1 MRVLVVCDWFLK
13 YAASQSA
20 ALRRAGMDVF
30 LLCRDHASEFGGS
43 SEERQDVLRSVTD
56 GVAVGV
62 LPGRITSPSAVR
74 DVGRLRGLIR
84 SWRPDVVHAHDNTD
98 PRLLAIV
105 SGLTRVTTV
114 HDPVPHP
121 GQRPLPKVEELVRRR
136 WIRGSA
142 AVVVHGAAI
151 AEALPAWASPKQVA
165 VIPHGAA
172 VRNRPLPVPNRP
184 SVLLFGRLE
193 PYKGVEVLLRA
204 MEKVWAQRADVRLIV
219 AGRGPEA
226 AIVPFHHPLIELRD
240 EYVPEAELDVLFS
253 EATIAVLPYVE
264 ASHTGVGTTALGRGV
279 PTVVSDVG
287 ALSDI
292 ALDSSLLVP
301 PRDEDALA
309 RAILSHLDHDD
320 ELRHSVL
327 AFARERFS
335 WDACARQSIQLYES
349 LLVGDPA

>member
-13 YAASQSA
+13 YSVNQSA
-20 ALRRAGMDVF
+20 ALSRAGTDVF
-30 LLCRDHASEFGGS
+30 LLCRDHAAEFGGS
-43 SEERQDVLRSVTD
+43 SEERQEVFRNVSDSIAL
-56 GVAVGV
+56 GV
-62 LPGRITSPSAVR
+62 LPGRITAPSAVK
-74 DVGRLRGLIR
+74 DVARLRSLIR

-114 HDPVPHP
+114 HDAMPHP
-121 GQRPLPKVEELVRRR
+121 GHRPLPKVEEFVRRR

-142 AVVVHGAAI
+142 AVVVHGEAI

-172 VRNRPLPVPNRP
+172 VRDRPLPVPKRP

-193 PYKGVEVLLRA
+193 PYKGVDVLLGA
-204 MEKVWAQRADVRLIV
+204 MERVWVERTDVKLIV

-226 AIVPFHHPLIELRD
+226 AVIPAHSLIELRD
-240 EYVPEAELDVLFS
+240 EYVPEAELDTLLGK
-253 EATIAVLPYVE
+253 ATITVLPYIE

-279 PTVVSDVG
+279 PTIVSDVG
-287 ALSDI
+287 ALRDI
-292 ALDSSLLVP
+292 ALDSSFLVP
-301 PRDEDALA
+301 PRDEEALA
-309 RAILSHLDHDD
+309 HAILRHLDHGG
-320 ELRHSVL
+320 ELRDSVL
-327 AFARERFS
+327 TFARERFS
-335 WDACARQSIQLYES
+335 WDACARQAIELYES

>member
-13 YAASQSA
+13 YATSQSA

-43 SEERQDVLRSVTD
+43 SEERQDVFRGVSDSVWL
-56 GVAVGV
+56 GV
-62 LPGRITSPSAVR
+62 LPGRITSPAAAR
-74 DVGRLRGLIR
+74 EVGRLRSLIR

-121 GQRPLPKVEELVRRR
+121 GQRRLPKVEELVRRR

-151 AEALPAWASPKQVA
+151 AEALPAWAAPKQVA

-172 VRNRPLPVPNRP
+172 VRAHPLPVPSHP

-204 MEKVWAQRADVRLIV
+204 MERVWAVRNDVRLIV

-226 AIVPFHHPLIELRD
+226 ALVPVHPLIELRD
-240 EYVPEAELDVLFS
+240 DYVPEAELDTLFG
-253 EATIAVLPYVE
+253 EATIAVLPYIE
-264 ASHTGVGTTALGRGV
+264 ASHTGIGTTALGRGV
-279 PTVVSDVG
+279 PTIVSDVA

-292 ALDSSLLVP
+292 ALDSSFLVR

-309 RAILSHLDHDD
+309 WAILRHLDHGDD
-320 ELRHSVL
+320 LRHSVL

-335 WDACARQSIQLYES
+335 WDTCARQAIELYES
-349 LLVGDPA
+349 LLVGDPR

>member
-13 YAASQSA
+13 YATSQSA

-30 LLCRDHASEFGGS
+30 LLCRDHTSEFGGS
-43 SEERQDVLRSVTD
+43 SEERQDVFRSLTD
-56 GVAVGV
+56 GVALGV
-62 LPGRITSPSAVR
+62 LPGRITSPSVVR

-142 AVVVHGAAI
+142 AVVVHGNAN
-151 AEALPAWASPKQVA
+151 AEALPAWTAPKHLA

-172 VRNRPLPVPNRP
+172 VGDRPLPVPDRP
-184 SVLLFGRLE
+184 SVLMFGRLE
-193 PYKGVEVLLRA
+193 PYKGVGVLLRA
-204 MEKVWAQRADVRLIV
+204 MERVWAERADVRLIV

-226 AIVPFHHPLIELRD
+226 ALVPPHPRIELRD
-240 EYVPEAELDVLFS
+240 GYIPEAELDMLLS
-253 EATIAVLPYVE
+253 KATIAVLPYIE
-264 ASHTGVGTTALGRGV
+264 ASHTGVGTTTLGRGV
-279 PTVVSDVG
+279 PTIVSDVG

-292 ALDSSLLVP
+292 AFDSSFLVP
-301 PRDEDALA
+301 PRDEAALA
-309 RAILSHLDHDD
+309 RTILRHLDHGDD
-320 ELRHSVL
+320 LRHSVL
-327 AFARERFS
+327 TFARERFS
-335 WDACARQSIQLYES
+335 WDACARQSIELYES
-349 LLVGDPA
+349 LLGGDRT

>member
-142 AVVVHGAAI
+142 AVVVHGTAI
-151 AEALPAWASPKQVA
+151 AEALPAWARPSRVA

-172 VRNRPLPVPNRP
+172 VRDRPLPVPHQP

-193 PYKGVEVLLRA
+193 PYKGVDVLIRA
-204 MEKVWAQRADVRLIV
+204 MERVLAERTDVRLIV

-226 AIVPFHHPLIELRD
+226 ALVPVHPMIDLRD
-240 EYVPEAELDVLFS
+240 DYVPEAELDTLFG
-253 EATIAVLPYVE
+253 EATIAVLPYIE
-264 ASHTGVGTTALGRGV
+264 ASHTGVGTTALGRGI
-279 PTVVSDVG
+279 PTIVSDVG

-292 ALDSSLLVP
+292 GLDSSFLVQ

-309 RAILSHLDHDD
+309 GAILRHVDHDD

-335 WDACARQSIQLYES
+335 WDACARQSIELYES
-349 LLVGDPA
+349 LLVGDRA

>member
-20 ALRRAGMDVF
+20 ALRRTGMDVF
-30 LLCRDHASEFGGS
+30 LLCRDHAFEFGGS
-43 SEERQDVLRSVTD
+43 SEERQDLFRSVAD
-56 GVAVGV
+56 GVALGV
-62 LPGRITSPSAVR
+62 LPGRITSPSAVK
-74 DVGRLRGLIR
+74 DVARLRGVIR

-105 SGLTRVTTV
+105 GGLTRVTTV

-121 GQRPLPKVEELVRRR
+121 GQPPLPKVEALVRRR

-142 AVVVHGAAI
+142 ALVVHGTAN
-151 AEALPAWASPKQVA
+151 AEALPAWACPKRVA

-172 VRNRPLPVPNRP
+172 VRDRPLPVPDRP

-193 PYKGVEVLLRA
+193 PYKGVEVLLGA
-204 MEKVWAQRADVRLIV
+204 MEKVWAERGDVKLIV

-226 AIVPFHHPLIELRD
+226 ALVPVHPLIELRHD
-240 EYVPEAELDVLFS
+240 YVPEGELDTLFG
-253 EATIAVLPYVE
+253 EATIAVLPYIE

-279 PTVVSDVG
+279 PTIVSEVG

-292 ALDSSLLVP
+292 ALNSSFLVP
-301 PRDEDALA
+301 PRDEAALA
-309 RAILSHLDHDD
+309 RAILRHLDHDD
-320 ELRHSVL
+320 VLRRSVL
-327 AFARERFS
+327 AFARERLS
-335 WDACARQSIQLYES
+335 WDACARQSIELYKS
-349 LLVGDPA
+349 LLVGDRA

>member
-20 ALRRAGMDVF
+20 ALRRAGMEVF

-43 SEERQDVLRSVTD
+43 SEERQYVLRNVAD
-56 GVAVGV
+56 GVALGV
-62 LPGRITSPSAVR
+62 LPGRVSSPSAVR

-105 SGLTRVTTV
+105 GGLTRVTTV

-121 GQRPLPKVEELVRRR
+121 GQPPLPRVEELVRRR

-142 AVVVHGAAI
+142 AVVVHGTEN
-151 AEALPAWASPKQVA
+151 AEALPAWAGRKHVA

-172 VRNRPLPVPNRP
+172 VRDRPLPVPDRP

-193 PYKGVEVLLRA
+193 PYKGVDVLLGA
-204 MEKVWAQRADVRLIV
+204 MERVWAERADVRLIV

-226 AIVPFHHPLIELRD
+226 GLVPVHPLIELRD
-240 EYVPEAELDVLFS
+240 QYVPEVELDTLFG
-253 EATIAVLPYVE
+253 EATVAVLPYVE
-264 ASHTGVGTTALGRGV
+264 ASYTRRRDDCSRSRR
-279 PTVVSDVG
+279 SDHRLPRRRAQRHRPRPELPG
-287 ALSDI
+287 AAPGMTDALS
-292 ALDSSLLVP
+292 
-301 PRDEDALA
+301 
-309 RAILSHLDHDD
+309 RAILRHLDHGDD
-320 ELRHSVL
+320 LRRPVL
-327 AFARERFS
+327 AFARERV
-335 WDACARQSIQLYES
+335 
-349 LLVGDPA
+349 LVGCMCATGDRALRIAPRR